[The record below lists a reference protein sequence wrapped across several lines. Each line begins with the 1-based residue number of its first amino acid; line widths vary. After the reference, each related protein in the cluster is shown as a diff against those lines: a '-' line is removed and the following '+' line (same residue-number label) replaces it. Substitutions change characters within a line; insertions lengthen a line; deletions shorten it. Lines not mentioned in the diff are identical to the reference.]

1 MDLDKFCEICGI
13 EKREIETIY
22 QRQPVWTGCLYLT
35 RVTTYTRN
43 DMTKKVVISY

>member
-22 QRQPVWTGCLYLT
+22 QRQPVWTGCLYF
-35 RVTTYTRN
+35 
-43 DMTKKVVISY
+43 DESYHIHPK